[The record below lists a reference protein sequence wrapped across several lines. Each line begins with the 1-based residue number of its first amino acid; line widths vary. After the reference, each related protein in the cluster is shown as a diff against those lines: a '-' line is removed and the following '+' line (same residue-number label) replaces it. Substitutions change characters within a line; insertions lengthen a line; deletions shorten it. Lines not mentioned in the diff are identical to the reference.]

1 MFPPLQ
7 FNDMNLPVDM
17 LISIARQR
25 LGNMMLQ
32 IEKIPSYGPMLA
44 AMDAEALQWVK
55 HFPKNQSSI
64 LISGQGLNED
74 GRGMIGTGGGSS
86 PNSPTTGS
94 GGGNT
99 GAGGGVMTA
108 KSKSSGNSS
117 SGAVVQFDI
126 SSTRRIIIFLQSL
139 LIDVPTREREVESMI
154 DMQSVANR
162 MISYLISFTRYHTWV
177 ERKSRCDAL
186 LSLCNS
192 MVPLSAARKKTSSSS
207 SGGGSDAMRARTFS

>member
-1 MFPPLQ
+1 
-7 FNDMNLPVDM
+7 MNLPVDM

-25 LGNMMLQ
+25 LGNMMIQ

-55 HFPKNQSSI
+55 HFPKNLQSA
-64 LISGQGLNED
+64 LMNSGE
-74 GRGMIGTGGGSS
+74 TGGSGGMSGSG
-86 PNSPTTGS
+86 PNSPA
-94 GGGNT
+94 GGNVVT
-99 GAGGGVMTA
+99 T

-139 LIDVPTREREVESMI
+139 LIDVPTREREIETLI
-154 DMQSVANR
+154 DTNSLSHRV
-162 MISYLISFTRYHTWV
+162 ISYLMSFTRYHTWV

-207 SGGGSDAMRARTFS
+207 GSSESSKVRSTA

>member
-1 MFPPLQ
+1 M
-7 FNDMNLPVDM
+7 DMNLAVDM

-25 LGNMMLQ
+25 LGNMMIQ

-55 HFPKNQSSI
+55 HFPKNQQSI
-64 LISGQGLNED
+64 LASIADNGNSG
-74 GRGMIGTGGGSS
+74 MGGSG
-86 PNSPTTGS
+86 PNSP
-94 GGGNT
+94 
-99 GAGGGVMTA
+99 AGGGGIVTA

-126 SSTRRIIIFLQSL
+126 SSTRRIIIFLQSI
-139 LIDVPTREREVESMI
+139 LIDVPTRERELETMI
-154 DMQSVANR
+154 DPESLSNR
-162 MISYLISFTRYHTWV
+162 IINFLIAFTRYRTWI

-192 MVPLSAARKKTSSSS
+192 MVPLSAARSKKSSS
-207 SGGGSDAMRARTFS
+207 SGGDSTKSRPT